1 MTANPTV
8 CFSSSGEQNSWS
20 WKAGSIAKSASQK
33 KLRNGSG
40 VFEPFHSAHGPAD
53 DSWRSLQ
60 DLTFRRR
67 IQRCALELWGVKLAE
82 LGFRPA
88 RGGPQGRQTGDSPA
102 SPFFFFRPGFVKPA
116 AVCQSPCRRN
126 HTASSGYGVFKPFR
140 SLYSAPLRDPPL
152 RARPHS
158 VESTV
163 VCCTWLRKYRSPPF
177 EFHASAVHGNAEHR
191 STRQVVV
198 RAYGRAPKALHRHQT
213 ALATDIESSRLA
225 APAIVARIQPVVQ
238 WSFTFG
244 ASTK

>member
-1 MTANPTV
+1 MKKSR
-8 CFSSSGEQNSWS
+8 SSPP
-20 WKAGSIAKSASQK
+20 SAQAFASSATK
-33 KLRNGSG
+33 TENRHKTRNGSG

-67 IQRCALELWGVKLAE
+67 IQRCASRA
-82 LGFRPA
+82 LGSKTRGAGKQGRLQNPRRKKSCETAAVFSSPSTPRTAPQMMV
-88 RGGPQGRQTGDSPA
+88 GGPCRTLLLCA
-102 SPFFFFRPGFVKPA
+102 SH
-116 AVCQSPCRRN
+116 QSHC
-126 HTASSGYGVFKPFR
+126 SGYGVFKPFRKFR

-225 APAIVARIQPVVQ
+225 APAIVARIQPVVH
-238 WSFTFG
+238 
-244 ASTK
+244 